1 MKNKLVLEYPMNCSP
16 LVLYPRLSTPGG
28 LSEWFAD
35 DVNVEG
41 KFFSFIW
48 DKVPQRAEVLQKR
61 ENSFIRFRWENEDN
75 DKDNSFFEFRIVTD
89 ELTNENALM
98 VTDFV
103 EDSEKTETADLWTSQ
118 ISSLKRCIGV

>member
-1 MKNKLVLEYPMNCSP
+1 MKNKLTLEYPMNCSP

-41 KFFSFIW
+41 KYYAFIW
-48 DKVPQRAEVLQKR
+48 ENEPQRAEVLQKR
-61 ENSFIRFRWENEDN
+61 ENLYIRFKWEEDELE
-75 DKDNSFFEFRIVTD
+75 NSYFEFRIVTD
-89 ELTNENALM
+89 ELTNENALI

-103 EDSEKTETADLWTSQ
+103 EESEKKETTDLWNSQ

>member
-1 MKNKLVLEYPMNCSP
+1 MKNKLILEYPMNCSP

-35 DVNVEG
+35 DVNVDG
-41 KFFSFIW
+41 KFFTFIC
-48 DKVPQRAEVLQKR
+48 DKSPQRAEVIQKR
-61 ENSFIRFRWENEDN
+61 DNSFIRFRWEEEQ
-75 DKDNSFFEFRIVTD
+75 DNSFFEFRIVTD

-103 EDSEKTETADLWTSQ
+103 DDSEKKETTDLWNSQ
-118 ISSLKRCIGV
+118 ISLLKRCIGV

>member
-1 MKNKLVLEYPMNCSP
+1 MKNKLTLEYPMNCSP

-41 KFFSFIW
+41 KFFAFFW
-48 DKVPQRAEVLQKR
+48 DKSPQRAEVLQKR
-61 ENSFIRFRWENEDN
+61 ENMFIRFRWETEE
-75 DKDNSFFEFRIVTD
+75 KDNSYFEFRIITD

-103 EDSEKTETADLWTSQ
+103 EDSEKKEAIDLWNSQ
-118 ISSLKRCIGV
+118 ISLLKRCIGV

>member
-1 MKNKLVLEYPMNCSP
+1 MKNKLILEYPMNCSP

-41 KFFSFIW
+41 KYFSFIW
-48 DKVPQRAEVLQKR
+48 DGDPQRAEVVQKR
-61 ENSFIRFRWENEDN
+61 ENTFIRFRWEDDQPNT
-75 DKDNSFFEFRIVTD
+75 SFFEFRIVTD

-98 VTDFV
+98 ITDFV
-103 EDSEKTETADLWTSQ
+103 EESEKKEVVDLWNSQ
-118 ISSLKRCIGV
+118 VAILKRCIGV

>member
-1 MKNKLVLEYPMNCSP
+1 MNCSP

-35 DVNVEG
+35 DVNVDG
-41 KFFSFIW
+41 KYFSFIW
-48 DKVPQRAEVLQKR
+48 DKVPQKAEVIQKR
-61 ENSFIRFRWENEDN
+61 DNSYIRFKWEED
-75 DKDNSFFEFRIVTD
+75 DQDNSFFEFRIVTD

-103 EDSEKTETADLWTSQ
+103 EEAEKKETMDLWNSQ
-118 ISSLKRCIGV
+118 VNLLKRCIGV

>member
-1 MKNKLVLEYPMNCSP
+1 MKNKLTLEYPMNCSP

-35 DVNVEG
+35 DVNVDG
-41 KFFSFIW
+41 KYYAFIW
-48 DKVPQRAEVLQKR
+48 DKVPQRAEVLQRR
-61 ENSFIRFRWENEDN
+61 ENSYIKFRWEEDEQ
-75 DKDNSFFEFRIVTD
+75 DNIFFEFRIITD
-89 ELTNENALM
+89 ELTNENALV

-103 EDSEKTETADLWTSQ
+103 EDAEKKEITDLWNSQ

>member
-1 MKNKLVLEYPMNCSP
+1 MKNKLILEYPMNCSP

-35 DVNVEG
+35 DVNVDG
-41 KFFSFIW
+41 KIYSFIW
-48 DKVPQRAEVLQKR
+48 DKEPQRAEVMQR
-61 ENSFIRFRWENEDN
+61 RDNTYIRFKWVDDDQDN
-75 DKDNSFFEFRIVTD
+75 TYFEFRIVTD

-103 EDSEKTETADLWTSQ
+103 DDSEKNETIDLWNSQ
-118 ISSLKRCIGV
+118 ISLLKRCIGV

>member
-35 DVNVEG
+35 DVNVDG

-48 DKVPQRAEVLQKR
+48 DKVPQRAEVIQR
-61 ENSFIRFRWENEDN
+61 RDNSYIRFKWEDDDQDN
-75 DKDNSFFEFRIVTD
+75 AFFEFRIVTD

-103 EDSEKTETADLWTSQ
+103 EDSEKKEAVDLWNSQ
-118 ISSLKRCIGV
+118 VNLLKRCIGV

>member
-1 MKNKLVLEYPMNCSP
+1 MKNKLILEYPMNCSP

-35 DVNVEG
+35 DVNVDG
-41 KFFSFIW
+41 KYFSFIW
-48 DKVPQRAEVLQKR
+48 DKVPQKAEVVQKR
-61 ENSFIRFRWENEDN
+61 DNSFIKFKWEEDEQ
-75 DKDNSFFEFRIVTD
+75 DNSYFEFRIVTD

-103 EDSEKTETADLWTSQ
+103 EESEKKEAIDLWNSQ
-118 ISSLKRCIGV
+118 VNLLKRCIGV

>member
-1 MKNKLVLEYPMNCSP
+1 MKTKLILEYPMNCSP

-48 DKVPQRAEVLQKR
+48 EKVPQRAEVMQKR
-61 ENSFIRFRWENEDN
+61 ENTFIRFRWED
-75 DKDNSFFEFRIVTD
+75 DGQDTVFFEFRIVTD

-103 EDSEKTETADLWTSQ
+103 EESDKKEATDLWNSQ
-118 ISSLKRCIGV
+118 VSSLKRCIGV

>member
-1 MKNKLVLEYPMNCSP
+1 MKTKLTLEYPMNCSP

-41 KFFSFIW
+41 KYFSFIW
-48 DKVPQRAEVLQKR
+48 DKSSQRAEIVQKR
-61 ENSFIRFRWENEDN
+61 ENTFIRFRWEDDAQEMY
-75 DKDNSFFEFRIVTD
+75 FFEFRIVTD

-98 VTDFV
+98 ITDFV
-103 EDSEKTETADLWTSQ
+103 EEPDKKEATDLWNSQ
-118 ISSLKRCIGV
+118 VSFLKRCIGV

>member
-1 MKNKLVLEYPMNCSP
+1 MKTKLVLEYPMNCSP

-41 KFFSFIW
+41 KYFSFIW
-48 DKVPQRAEVLQKR
+48 DKSSQRAEVIQKR
-61 ENSFIRFRWENEDN
+61 ENSYIRFRWEDDAPENY
-75 DKDNSFFEFRIVTD
+75 FFEFRIVTD

-98 VTDFV
+98 ITDFV
-103 EDSEKTETADLWTSQ
+103 EESDRKESADLWNSQ
-118 ISSLKRCIGV
+118 VSFLKRCIGV

>member
-1 MKNKLVLEYPMNCSP
+1 MKNKLILEYPMNCSP

-35 DVNVEG
+35 DVNVDG
-41 KFFSFIW
+41 KFFAFIW
-48 DKVPQRAEVLQKR
+48 DKVPQRAEVIQKR
-61 ENSFIRFRWENEDN
+61 DNAFIRFRWEEEAHDN
-75 DKDNSFFEFRIVTD
+75 TFFEFRIVTD

-103 EDSEKTETADLWTSQ
+103 EDAEKKETTDLWNSQ
-118 ISSLKRCIGV
+118 ISMLKRCIGV

>member
-1 MKNKLVLEYPMNCSP
+1 MKNKLILEYPMNCSP

-35 DVNVEG
+35 DVNVDG

-61 ENSFIRFRWENEDN
+61 DMSFIRFRWEEEEQD
-75 DKDNSFFEFRIVTD
+75 SAFFEFRIVAD

-103 EDSEKTETADLWTSQ
+103 DDSEKKETTDLWNSQ
-118 ISSLKRCIGV
+118 INALKRCIGV